1 MADEASQKSK
11 FLFALAIGVPCLSL
25 DWLFDED
32 ESRIHEWNRQLLPQG
47 YSDHFN
53 ARISQSVDVDW
64 GNSPCHLK
72 EIMDN
77 PVPPKLFAGL
87 SILCLGPEIEPDIHN
102 LQKTSGIPHIVLG
115 MGAERVEFAM
125 KWRLAS
131 KEKLKCD
138 YIIIGRGNL
147 DAEDIPSNDKVVPWN
162 WVKQCLISGQTITRA
177 RVARKSGRGKKLI
190 WQYLVKWKDWDDP
203 KDNTWET
210 IESFKGS
217 EHFVDTF
224 WDRAGKSLKGRDIND
239 MSLFEPGEEFVPIGP
254 RAFLRSV
261 FSTAPPPCDLLFPHL
276 LARKARKVQ
285 PPTTDQATST
295 AKDDTFVATSSNP
308 MKRRRKSSN
317 TEQIPLPSSN
327 VQEDGPSSSK
337 RVKRNDPVQ
346 TKQTPGRQTQ
356 RPSRNRRG
364 SPEIVPASEDEEEVM
379 LPTPRT
385 ARARPDSDSR
395 PSSRQRRRRV
405 SDEDAV
411 EASNSTSLDVAI
423 QRAYA
428 MIPEDH
434 VPAHRTRSTNPRVKM
449 ADDFADIAGGIS
461 VKARLAAKAVEQPT
475 APLPNSGSAKKRKP
489 GPGRSS
495 AGAVKSTSSLL
506 TFEKGQLKSKKVH
519 LAPKARGREIPE
531 INDLADDVVEMAN
544 LGQPIASTSQEVVP
558 SSEELLE
565 LAGLNK
571 ETADE
576 LDDFKD
582 DTAAVEPTQEE
593 SSKFQRSLNR
603 AKEALFPTGF
613 STASLSLTNAVS
625 AAWKRSTIF
634 GPLGSASDSKG
645 AAPPE
650 STSSAPFLLNL
661 DTSVSVPVELAEIST
676 TNASN
681 LDSIIATSSKGPPG
695 KFYAKEG
702 ALKVLDTLRSGG
714 SSARIIPSGAVTDQQ
729 KTDFERFFQ
738 RLSQDELFIALGG
751 SDVLAFCSSDSA
763 LISQRLNL
771 PSALIS
777 RTGNVL
783 VSRVSIESYTA
794 YANAIMEVDSERW

>member
-1 MADEASQKSK
+1 M
-11 FLFALAIGVPCLSL
+11 
-25 DWLFDED
+25 
-32 ESRIHEWNRQLLPQG
+32 
-47 YSDHFN
+47 
-53 ARISQSVDVDW
+53 
-64 GNSPCHLK
+64 
-72 EIMDN
+72 
-77 PVPPKLFAGL
+77 
-87 SILCLGPEIEPDIHN
+87 
-102 LQKTSGIPHIVLG
+102 
-115 MGAERVEFAM
+115 
-125 KWRLAS
+125 
-131 KEKLKCD
+131 
-138 YIIIGRGNL
+138 
-147 DAEDIPSNDKVVPWN
+147 
-162 WVKQCLISGQTITRA
+162 
-177 RVARKSGRGKKLI
+177 
-190 WQYLVKWKDWDDP
+190 VKWKDWDDP

-254 RAFLRSV
+254 
-261 FSTAPPPCDLLFPHL
+261 P
-276 LARKARKVQ
+276 RKARKVQ

-317 TEQIPLPSSN
+317 TEQISLPSSN

-495 AGAVKSTSSLL
+495 AGAVKSSPCT
-506 TFEKGQLKSKKVH
+506 KSTGS
-519 LAPKARGREIPE
+519 R
-531 INDLADDVVEMAN
+531 
-544 LGQPIASTSQEVVP
+544 
-558 SSEELLE
+558 
-565 LAGLNK
+565 
-571 ETADE
+571 
-576 LDDFKD
+576 
-582 DTAAVEPTQEE
+582 DTRD
-593 SSKFQRSLNR
+593 K
-603 AKEALFPTGF
+603 
-613 STASLSLTNAVS
+613 
-625 AAWKRSTIF
+625 
-634 GPLGSASDSKG
+634 
-645 AAPPE
+645 
-650 STSSAPFLLNL
+650 
-661 DTSVSVPVELAEIST
+661 
-676 TNASN
+676 
-681 LDSIIATSSKGPPG
+681 
-695 KFYAKEG
+695 
-702 ALKVLDTLRSGG
+702 
-714 SSARIIPSGAVTDQQ
+714 
-729 KTDFERFFQ
+729 
-738 RLSQDELFIALGG
+738 
-751 SDVLAFCSSDSA
+751 
-763 LISQRLNL
+763 
-771 PSALIS
+771 
-777 RTGNVL
+777 
-783 VSRVSIESYTA
+783 
-794 YANAIMEVDSERW
+794 